1 MENPS
6 NQSMVISLSRHAEM
20 RSAQRNVSFSEIL
33 FIVKHGHRTRRTGV
47 IFCQMLAKNM
57 PENIPANDSIQR
69 LVGTT
74 VVLCECGHYVVTLK
88 RGEKS
93 FFKDK
98 RKSKYCAKRQYGTCP
113 YCGRTANR

>member
-6 NQSMVISLSRHAEM
+6 DNSMDISLSQHAEM
-20 RSAQRNVSFSEIL
+20 RSAQRNVSFDEIL
-33 FIVKHGHRTRRTGV
+33 FIIRHGRRTRRTGV
-47 IFCQMLAKNM
+47 IFCQMLEKNM
-57 PENIPANDSIQR
+57 PENIPANDPIQR

-74 VVLCECGHYVVTLK
+74 VVLCECGHHVVTIK
-88 RGEKS
+88 RGVKS

-113 YCGRTANR
+113 CCGSTANR